1 MQSGL
6 ARADQPG
13 AAVHAAT
20 LAALLDDQEPR
31 LVVGALRRFVD
42 DGIVAAAIVVDGD
55 DVHRMGALPQA
66 PRLVALARLAP
77 SNNQLAVSSVSAQ
90 YRVADLGAV
99 QLAVQAA
106 QDVAATVT
114 LDSWLE
120 ALSAAR
126 LQSH

>member
-1 MQSGL
+1 M
-6 ARADQPG
+6 
-13 AAVHAAT
+13 
-20 LAALLDDQEPR
+20 ALLLADRDVLFTGDA
-31 LVVGALRRFVD
+31 LVTRDPYTGRT
-42 DGIVAAAIVVDGD
+42 G
-55 DVHRMGALPQA
+55 

-90 YRVADLGAV
+90 YRVADLGAM

-106 QDVAATVT
+106 QDVTATVT

>member
-1 MQSGL
+1 
-6 ARADQPG
+6 
-13 AAVHAAT
+13 
-20 LAALLDDQEPR
+20 
-31 LVVGALRRFVD
+31 
-42 DGIVAAAIVVDGD
+42 
-55 DVHRMGALPQA
+55 MGALPQA

-90 YRVADLGAV
+90 YRVADLGAM